1 MNIKKSGKIITDD
14 PRVAFF
20 NRHAGSWDDDVS
32 AIDANLIRLEE
43 LREMMGLSAGQDLLE
58 VGCGTGQITGW
69 LCEAVAPG
77 RVLGVDFSEVML
89 AATRTKGIDAEFRL
103 LDICNDRPEGEF
115 DLALCFHSFPHFRD
129 QAGALANISAALK
142 PGGSLVV
149 MHLAGSGAI
158 NAFHSGVGGA
168 VGSDILPAGGEWDD
182 LLTHAGLKLAEL
194 IDRDDLFFLRAVE
207 RALPLRQGCAAQA
220 RP

>member
-1 MNIKKSGKIITDD
+1 MNKKIFESVSID
-14 PRVAFF
+14 PRIAFF
-20 NRHAGSWDDDVS
+20 DHHAGMWDDDAP
-32 AIDANLIRLEE
+32 AIESNIRRLEE
-43 LREMMGLSAGQDLLE
+43 LRGMMGMSAGVDLLE
-58 VGCGTGQITGW
+58 IGCGTGQITPW

-77 RVLGVDFSEVML
+77 RVVAVDFSQAML
-89 AATRTKGIDAEFRL
+89 DRARDKDIPADFRL

-115 DLALCFHSFPHFRD
+115 DVALCFHSFPHFRD

-168 VGSDILPAGGEWDD
+168 VAGDHLPGKHLWPD
-182 LLTHAGLKLAEL
+182 LLTQAGLKLIEL
-194 IDRDDLFFLRAVE
+194 IDRDDLFFLRAV
-207 RALPLRQGCAAQA
+207 GSS
-220 RP
+220 